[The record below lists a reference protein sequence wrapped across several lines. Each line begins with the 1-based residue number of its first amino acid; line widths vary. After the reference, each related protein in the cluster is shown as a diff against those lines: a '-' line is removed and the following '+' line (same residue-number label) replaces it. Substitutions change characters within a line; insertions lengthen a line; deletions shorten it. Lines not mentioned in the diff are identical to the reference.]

1 MLLVEVVE
9 VAEIVP
15 ELVVGESEGDVPML
29 QEFIS
34 FSESIVEEEEEVE
47 LIAVKLSGLFG
58 PGTKPLTTLDELIRG
73 GGGGG
78 IGRLEDELVEG
89 ELWWW

>member
-1 MLLVEVVE
+1 MLMLLVEVVE

-15 ELVVGESEGDVPML
+15 ELVVEESEGEVPML

-34 FSESIVEEEEEVE
+34 FSESIVEEDEFE
-47 LIAVKLSGLFG
+47 LIAVKLRGLFG
-58 PGTKPLTTLDELIRG
+58 PGTKLLITLDEVIRG

-78 IGRLEDELVEG
+78 IGRLEDEVEG
-89 ELWWW
+89 ELWW

>member
-15 ELVVGESEGDVPML
+15 ELVVEESEGEVPML

-34 FSESIVEEEEEVE
+34 FSESIVEEEEEEEVKF
-47 LIAVKLSGLFG
+47 AVK
-58 PGTKPLTTLDELIRG
+58 
-73 GGGGG
+73 
-78 IGRLEDELVEG
+78 
-89 ELWWW
+89 